1 MLHERANNER
11 FREATVVQVGLL
23 IADILSRMKRERE
36 RERKI
41 EKFFSLECTIA
52 LTANCLLSC
61 PLGEETEI
69 FVASSDFLVGRK
81 TRSARICSR
90 RTGQKGPWN
99 PWGPVSPTFPQE
111 SSYYI

>member
-36 RERKI
+36 REKNRKI
-41 EKFFSLECTIA
+41 FLPRVHYRA
-52 LTANCLLSC
+52 TANCLLSC